1 MKKLLALFVFV
12 TAAAGGVVAAQTTEQ
27 MTPIVSSYLEIHAA
41 LAADKIDG
49 VKAAAAAI
57 AKDAA
62 AIGTQGDAVVK
73 AARAVESAADIKA
86 ARAAF
91 GSLSDAVIAAAKTA
105 GMKDVKIAYCP
116 MAGKSWLQKGD
127 KVENPYYGS
136 SMLTCGEF
144 KK

>member
-1 MKKLLALFVFV
+1 MKQILALFVFV
-12 TAAAGGVVAAQTTEQ
+12 TTVAGGLVAAQTTEQ

-41 LAADKIDG
+41 LAADRIEG
-49 VKAAAAAI
+49 VKSAAAAI
-57 AKDAA
+57 AKDAGA
-62 AIGTQGDAVVK
+62 MGTQGDAVVK

-105 GMKDVKIAYCP
+105 GLTDVKVAYCP

-127 KVENPYYGS
+127 KIENPYYGS